1 MRAVVYESF
10 AKPLTLQEVADPV
23 PSDDGVVIR
32 VQACGICRSDW
43 HGWMGNDPDIT
54 LPHIPGHELAG
65 VIEAIGKDVSRWKI
79 R

>member
-32 VQACGICRSDW
+32 VQACGIRRSDW
-43 HGWMGNDPDIT
+43 HGWIGNDPDIT

-65 VIEAIGKDVSRWKI
+65 EVVAVGEGVDPSR
-79 R
+79 